1 MAKNVSKP
9 SQPESTVLQQ
19 DAVYSGSFIGD
30 LTGNADTA
38 TKLKEAFHLHIIGDA
53 KGTFTTS
60 GDSATADVKVL
71 RADRADTAKHA
82 EMADNV
88 NHALTADSAAQAST
102 ALHALES
109 DTATKATNADFAAQ
123 AGKATV
129 AGSAV
134 TASTADEATHALDAD
149 HALES
154 EHAKKADVA
163 TTALKLA
170 NTPDNPV
177 PEATHAVQ
185 TDEALHATRA
195 DYDCLGRLI
204 HSTYL
209 TKEEGV
215 SKDEAFDQNVADSLY
230 ARKDQ
235 IILQATVSGKAH
247 GFGTVTNQT
256 LNLLITDLVADGDSS
271 SLYEDIIFLDKAELP
286 DNPNTTKAYLTK
298 DKVLYLYDVNK
309 NAWYDVRS
317 KLTKENQDTLNQALE
332 KIKNYVDL
340 TSDQDIHGG
349 KAFWDPVFAPIPSF
363 EDAPDHAVVVLHNL
377 RDIYAKLKCM
387 INTGDSAIKELLDKL
402 EERID
407 ALEKV
412 VYGISNLGDIYFAY
426 KDLTITENT
435 RDMIEGAVYVGY
447 LEEDGTFIPLN
458 PNDFTQVN
466 PDQVPFYERHFI
478 KDSNGI
484 VTWKD
489 KPFVHKQTNVSYVLL
504 DHMPTAQ
511 EAEKFEADTWYYY
524 PAADAVGDEQ
534 VGGGGSIN
542 GEFDTIQYLETEDIK
557 TGAPAAGELNFYDAG
572 DVLSDIE
579 LPPVP
584 PLQPT
589 LEGEFKSISFKE
601 NETIESASPNNGE
614 LNFYTVGDV
623 IKDNQHLL
631 VTANNGG
638 LYGD

>member
-1 MAKNVSKP
+1 MAKNVSPMPK
-9 SQPESTVLQQ
+9 EQQ
-19 DAVYSGSFIGD
+19 AKAVQDGVFSGSFIGD

-38 TKLKEAFHLHIIGDA
+38 TRLKEAFHLHIIGDA

-102 ALHALES
+102 ALHAIEA
-109 DTATKATNADFAAQ
+109 DAATKATNADYAAQ

-134 TASTADEATHALDAD
+134 TASTADEATHSLTAD
-149 HALES
+149 TALEA
-154 EHAKKADVA
+154 ETAKKADVA

-170 NTPDNPV
+170 NDPDNPV
-177 PEATHAVQ
+177 PEAAHAVQ
-185 TDEALHATRA
+185 ADEALHATRA

-209 TKEEGV
+209 TKDEGV
-215 SKDEAFDQNVADSLY
+215 SKDEAFDQSVADSLY
-230 ARKDQ
+230 ARKDEV
-235 IILQATVSGKAH
+235 ILQATVSGKAH

-256 LNLLITDLVADGDSS
+256 LNIRITDLVSDGDSS
-271 SLYEDIIFLDKAELP
+271 SLYEDVIFLDKSELP
-286 DNPNTTKAYLTK
+286 DDPNTTKAYITK
-298 DKVLYLYDVNK
+298 DKVMWLYDCDK
-309 NAWYDVRS
+309 DTWIDVRS
-317 KLTKENQDTLNQALE
+317 KLTKENQATLDQALD

-340 TSDQDIHGG
+340 SSDQDIHGG
-349 KAFWDPVFAPIPSF
+349 KAFWDPIFAPIPSF
-363 EDAPDHAVVVLHNL
+363 EDSPDHAVVVLHNL
-377 RDIYAKLKCM
+377 RDIYAQLKCM

-435 RDMIEGAVYVGY
+435 RDMVEGAVYVGY

-504 DHMPTAQ
+504 DHAPTAQ

-534 VGGGGSIN
+534 GGGGGGTIN

-572 DVLSDIE
+572 DALSDIE

-584 PLQPT
+584 PLQPA

-601 NETIESASPNNGE
+601 NEAIENASPNSGE

-623 IKDNQHLL
+623 IKDN
-631 VTANNGG
+631 
-638 LYGD
+638 

>member
-1 MAKNVSKP
+1 MAKNVSPMPK
-9 SQPESTVLQQ
+9 EQQ
-19 DAVYSGSFIGD
+19 AKAVQDGVFSGSFIGD

-38 TKLKEAFHLHIIGDA
+38 TRLKEAFHLHIIGDA

-102 ALHALES
+102 ALHAIEA
-109 DTATKATNADFAAQ
+109 DAATKATNADYAAQ

-134 TASTADEATHALDAD
+134 TASTADEATHSLTAD
-149 HALES
+149 TALEA
-154 EHAKKADVA
+154 ETAKKADVA

-170 NTPDNPV
+170 NDPDNPV
-177 PEATHAVQ
+177 PEAAHAVQ
-185 TDEALHATRA
+185 ADEALHATRA

-209 TKEEGV
+209 TKDEGV
-215 SKDEAFDQNVADSLY
+215 SKDEAFDQSVADSLY
-230 ARKDQ
+230 ARKDEV
-235 IILQATVSGKAH
+235 ILQATVSGKAH

-256 LNLLITDLVADGDSS
+256 LNIRITDLVSDGDSS
-271 SLYEDIIFLDKAELP
+271 SLYEDVIFLDKSELP
-286 DNPNTTKAYLTK
+286 DDPNTTKAYITK
-298 DKVLYLYDVNK
+298 DKVMWLYDCDK
-309 NAWYDVRS
+309 DTWIDVRS
-317 KLTKENQDTLNQALE
+317 KLTKENQATLDQALD

-340 TSDQDIHGG
+340 SSDQDIHGG
-349 KAFWDPVFAPIPSF
+349 KAFWDPIFAPIPSF
-363 EDAPDHAVVVLHNL
+363 EDSPDHAVVVLHNL
-377 RDIYAKLKCM
+377 RDIYAQLKCM

-435 RDMIEGAVYVGY
+435 RDMVEGAVYVGY

-504 DHMPTAQ
+504 DHAPTAQ

-534 VGGGGSIN
+534 GGGGGTIN

-572 DVLSDIE
+572 DALSDIE

-584 PLQPT
+584 PLQPA

-601 NETIESASPNNGE
+601 NEAIENASPNSGE

-623 IKDNQHLL
+623 IKDN
-631 VTANNGG
+631 
-638 LYGD
+638 